1 MSDVAFARAVD
12 RAVGSIAFMVRVGIG
27 TIVAVAVARAM
38 GVDI

>member
-12 RAVGSIAFMVRVGIG
+12 KSISTFAFMARVGLG
-27 TIVAVAVARAM
+27 TVIAVAVARAM